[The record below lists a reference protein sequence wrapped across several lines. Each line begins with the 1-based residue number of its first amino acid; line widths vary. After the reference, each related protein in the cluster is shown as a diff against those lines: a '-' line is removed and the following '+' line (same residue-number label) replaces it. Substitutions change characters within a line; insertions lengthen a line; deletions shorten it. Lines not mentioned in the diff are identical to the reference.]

1 MNNRQTGG
9 IALLVYG
16 VATPLAFMNNA
27 PGGDYS
33 DPNITQFIAP
43 GRMWTAFGLAYLG
56 ILGALAL
63 LVFGQRMRDEVGSA
77 RGSFSGLAVAATAT
91 SLVGWFLTG
100 GVAVA
105 MAEGGPAVRGV
116 VPHPVIYTLT
126 EVGNLLAVCAPALCV
141 GVAALLLAARSA
153 LPRWLRTFS
162 VVAGVCGVLAPFYF
176 TYMLFVLWTVVAGVT
191 LVVAGRRAPIPAP
204 APAAPSLA

>member
-1 MNNRQTGG
+1 MNNRQAGG
-9 IALLVYG
+9 TALLVYG
-16 VATPLAFMNNA
+16 LATSFAFMTNA
-27 PGGDYS
+27 PGGDYVES
-33 DPNITQFIAP
+33 NVAQFIAP

-56 ILGALAL
+56 ILGALAA
-63 LVFGQRMRDEVGSA
+63 LVFGHYIRDEVGSA
-77 RGSFSGLAVAATAT
+77 RGLFSGLAVAATAT

-105 MAEGGPAVRGV
+105 MAEGGPAVRGA
-116 VPHPVIYTLT
+116 VPHPVVYTLT

-141 GVAALLLAARSA
+141 GVAAFLLAARSA
-153 LPRWLRTFS
+153 LPRWLRVFS

-191 LVVAGRRAPIPAP
+191 LVVAGRRAPAP
-204 APAAPSLA
+204 VHVETAPSRA